1 MFEFLKKNKEVKP
14 AVAAAPPP
22 PTKWTSITEI
32 LAINNTTDK
41 EYVLKSDSIYGL
53 TWVYMHDA
61 RRLNIQEKLNY
72 EGTAWNA
79 IAHLDNF
86 SIISITRKEF
96 KAVAVSEK

>member
-1 MFEFLKKNKEVKP
+1 MWPFTKKKEEVKP
-14 AVAAAPPP
+14 TVAAAP

-32 LAINNTTDK
+32 IAINNATDK
-41 EYVLKSDSIYGL
+41 AYVFKSDSIYGL

-61 RRLNIQEKLNY
+61 KRLNIQEKLNY
-72 EGTAWNA
+72 EGTGWNA

-86 SIISITRKEF
+86 SITSITRKEF